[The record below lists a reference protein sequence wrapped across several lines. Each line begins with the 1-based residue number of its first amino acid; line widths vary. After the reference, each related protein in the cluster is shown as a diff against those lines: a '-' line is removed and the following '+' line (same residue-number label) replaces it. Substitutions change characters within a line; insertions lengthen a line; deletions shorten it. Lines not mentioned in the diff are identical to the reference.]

1 MVVVAVGLN
10 PPASS
15 ERVAATWSTM
25 PSLKLVTNLIC
36 TLLASGAFCRVQ
48 NALIVCR
55 GVSLEDH
62 NQAQYRN
69 SNWKTRGERKAKF
82 GADADNVYNDQT
94 EKAEALTQDHQC
106 KLSFHNISLLLAR
119 GNKGCSILLP
129 HGHGHSLKPK
139 LLAWPKRQNH
149 APVNG
154 IIVKGHDLWVSFL
167 RITFPITP
175 NMEENICFH

>member
-15 ERVAATWSTM
+15 ELVAATWSAM

-48 NALIVCR
+48 NSSIVCR

-69 SNWKTRGERKAKF
+69 SNWKTERGKRKAKSR
-82 GADADNVYNDQT
+82 ADADKVYSDQAK
-94 EKAEALTQDHQC
+94 KAEALTQDHQD
-106 KLSFHNISLLLAR
+106 KLSSYNASLLLAK
-119 GNKGCSILLP
+119 GNMHRSMLLP
-129 HGHGHSLKPK
+129 HGHNLKPK
-139 LLAWPKRQNH
+139 LLA
-149 APVNG
+149 
-154 IIVKGHDLWVSFL
+154 
-167 RITFPITP
+167 
-175 NMEENICFH
+175 

>member
-1 MVVVAVGLN
+1 MGLN

-15 ERVAATWSTM
+15 EPVVATWSTM

-48 NALIVCR
+48 NAPIVCR

-69 SNWKTRGERKAKF
+69 SNWKTRGGAKSR
-82 GADADNVYNDQT
+82 ADADNVYSDQAK
-94 EKAEALTQDHQC
+94 KAEALTQDHQD
-106 KLSFHNISLLLAR
+106 KLSPHWQR
-119 GNKGCSILLP
+119 GTCSVFLP
-129 HGHGHSLKPK
+129 HGHNLKPK

-154 IIVKGHDLWVSFL
+154 IIVEGNDLWLSFL
-167 RITFPITP
+167 RITLLITP